1 MHGKFLCIPN
11 LYPCF
16 KVCCPFKSLNQ
27 YQFNVQNKKV
37 EVLEL
42 VPMDLLNKAKEIA
55 MMNQL
60 VLYNTNPM
68 PLVICVPP
76 PLGEHEQ

>member
-1 MHGKFLCIPN
+1 
-11 LYPCF
+11 
-16 KVCCPFKSLNQ
+16 
-27 YQFNVQNKKV
+27 VQNKKV